1 MSDYQEILSDW
12 DFLMYH
18 HCIIYDIP
26 LDQMLNTS
34 FCYEDLLREFWDIDY
49 SEEQIIS
56 LVNDFS
62 AWFESTCNIQ
72 MEYDKNMVTNREIN
86 DLSEFESLL

>member
-18 HCIIYDIP
+18 HCIIHDIP
-26 LDQMLNTS
+26 LDQMLYMG
-34 FCYEDLLREFWDIDY
+34 FCYEDLISEFWNTEY

-56 LVNDFS
+56 IVNEFN
-62 AWFESTCNIQ
+62 AWVESTRNIPRDHD
-72 MEYDKNMVTNREIN
+72 ENMIPLTEIN
-86 DLSEFESLL
+86 DLSELESLF